1 MTRRYKY
8 EEIKKFPTITGA
20 TLISIDECDEGGEY
34 IPDEPSC
41 GPTCWYLRDA
51 LEDGEVPY
59 AAGGSFDGST
69 SPDYYDFPPEGESG
83 TGVRPA
89 LIAEDMAGFDP
100 KIELGDEI
108 IIGNWNLTV
117 ITPKLI
123 LCNDYIDTEIF
134 DENTNVYEDSD
145 VKKRVDAWFEN
156 EIKPHLK

>member
-1 MTRRYKY
+1 M
-8 EEIKKFPTITGA
+8 
-20 TLISIDECDEGGEY
+20 
-34 IPDEPSC
+34 
-41 GPTCWYLRDA
+41 
-51 LEDGEVPY
+51 
-59 AAGGSFDGST
+59 
-69 SPDYYDFPPEGESG
+69 
-83 TGVRPA
+83 
-89 LIAEDMAGFDP
+89 IAEDMAGFDP

-156 EIKPHLK
+156 EIKPYLK